1 MARAMTIIISGRIRR
16 GDLDLQ
22 LDLKL
27 PPGLTAI
34 VGPNGAGKT
43 TILRLIAGLEALD
56 EGTLTINERV
66 FDGPSTGVF
75 VPAEERQLAMVF
87 QDHRLLPHL
96 NALDNVAYPRR
107 RRGEDRSTA
116 RDHAA
121 AALHSVGADALAAL
135 RPHSLSGGQSQ
146 RVAIARAVAADPTVL
161 LLDEPLASVDPE
173 GRPLLRKLFRSSP
186 AIYTVWVTHDSH
198 DADLADCLVSVSA
211 GEIRQTEQT

>member
-1 MARAMTIIISGRIRR
+1 MTIIISGRIRR

-22 LDLKL
+22 LDLEL

-66 FDGPSTGVF
+66 FDRPSTGVF

>member
-1 MARAMTIIISGRIRR
+1 MTIIISGRIRR

-66 FDGPSTGVF
+66 FDRPSTGVF

-96 NALDNVAYPRR
+96 NAIDNVAYPRR

-186 AIYTVWVTHDSH
+186 AIYAVWVTHDSH

>member
-1 MARAMTIIISGRIRR
+1 MTIIISGRIRR

-22 LDLKL
+22 LDLEL

-66 FDGPSTGVF
+66 FDRPSTGVF
-75 VPAEERQLAMVF
+75 VPAEERQLSMVF

>member
-1 MARAMTIIISGRIRR
+1 MTIIISGRIRR
-16 GDLDLQ
+16 GDLDLR
-22 LDLKL
+22 LDLEL
-27 PPGLTAI
+27 QPGLTAI

-43 TILRLIAGLEALD
+43 TILRLLAGLEALD
-56 EGTLTINERV
+56 EGTLTINQRV
-66 FDGPSTGVF
+66 FDAPSTGVF

-107 RRGEDRSTA
+107 RRGQDRSTA
-116 RDHAA
+116 RDHAT

-173 GRPLLRKLFRSSP
+173 GRPLLRELFRSSP

>member
-1 MARAMTIIISGRIRR
+1 MTIIISGRIRR

>member
-1 MARAMTIIISGRIRR
+1 MTIIISGRIRR

-22 LDLKL
+22 LDLEL

-75 VPAEERQLAMVF
+75 VPAEERQLSMVF

-96 NALDNVAYPRR
+96 NAIDNVAYPRR

>member
-1 MARAMTIIISGRIRR
+1 MTIIISGRIRR

-66 FDGPSTGVF
+66 FDGPSTGIF

>member
-1 MARAMTIIISGRIRR
+1 MTIIISGRIRR

-22 LDLKL
+22 LDLEL

-66 FDGPSTGVF
+66 FDRPSTGVF
-75 VPAEERQLAMVF
+75 VPAEERQLSMVF

-96 NALDNVAYPRR
+96 NAIDNVAYPRR

>member
-1 MARAMTIIISGRIRR
+1 MTIIISGRVRR
-16 GDLDLQ
+16 GDLDLR
-22 LDLKL
+22 LDLEL
-27 PPGLTAI
+27 PHGLTAI

-107 RRGEDRSTA
+107 RRGQDRSTA
-116 RDHAA
+116 RAHAT
-121 AALHSVGADALAAL
+121 AALHSVGAHALAAL

-173 GRPLLRKLFRSSP
+173 GRPLLRELFRSSP
-186 AIYTVWVTHDSH
+186 ASYTVWVTHDSH

>member
-1 MARAMTIIISGRIRR
+1 MTIIISGRIRR

-22 LDLKL
+22 LDLEL

-34 VGPNGAGKT
+34 VGPNGGGKT

-66 FDGPSTGVF
+66 FDRPSTGVF

-96 NALDNVAYPRR
+96 NAIDNVAYPRR

-186 AIYTVWVTHDSH
+186 AIYAVWVTHDSH